1 MNLCMGKP
9 AIPGELGRKVFL
21 FFEGFDQRIDLA
33 ENKKTRGGQRDV
45 CPTAPVVSKAG
56 YFQVMAL
63 LFKRTLSPAFKCS
76 FALMPI
82 N

>member
-1 MNLCMGKP
+1 
-9 AIPGELGRKVFL
+9 
-21 FFEGFDQRIDLA
+21 
-33 ENKKTRGGQRDV
+33 
-45 CPTAPVVSKAG
+45 VSKAG